1 MIPPLLYHN
10 NATKAAVAAAEAPPA
25 AAEVAAV
32 TTEQCL
38 LSPLVGISQI
48 FVVNNALSGAIILA
62 GIAVYSRE
70 AAAHTLL
77 GSSIGCAT
85 GVIMGADPAAICD
98 GLWGFNPALTSLAI
112 SVFFTPTVGMHAL
125 SVGGA
130 GASTVL
136 ASGMGP
142 AFGVLGAPAGTLP
155 FCLTAAACYKLNV
168 RCPNPSPN
176 RTAAIFSPDRLASH
190 LSDGP
195 FGCFVQES
203 LPSVVPAL
211 NPHSPEVNRRDTA
224 AALAAAAEKP
234 LAEDKEE

>member
-10 NATKAAVAAAEAPPA
+10 NATKAVEAAAGEAPPA

-32 TTEQCL
+32 TTEQWL

-48 FVVNNALSGAIILA
+48 FVVNSALSGAIILA

-168 RCPNPSPN
+168 RCPSPN
-176 RTAAIFSPDRLASH
+176 RTAAIFSLTVWHLILSDRL
-190 LSDGP
+190 

-224 AALAAAAEKP
+224 AALAAAAEKLP
-234 LAEDKEE
+234 AEGKEE

>member
-10 NATKAAVAAAEAPPA
+10 NATKAAVAAGEVPPAA

-168 RCPNPSPN
+168 RCPSPN
-176 RTAAIFSPDRLASH
+176 RTAAIFSPVWHLI
-190 LSDGP
+190 LSDGL
-195 FGCFVQES
+195 FGCFSRVFI
-203 LPSVVPAL
+203 
-211 NPHSPEVNRRDTA
+211 A
-224 AALAAAAEKP
+224 A
-234 LAEDKEE
+234 